1 MKGDYFMK
9 RMVDNKKLREI
20 ETSGGTQWYSHK
32 LTKSGGKYIEFV
44 LPFEKNLFE
53 IARTPLYK
61 NVFGVVLEIFG
72 PSIGDIDVKST
83 FPNLRFNSS
92 QIQCFTAKSN
102 GSIATT
108 EINITDYIEDIVTKY
123 QVI

>member
-1 MKGDYFMK
+1 MK
-9 RMVDNKKLREI
+9 RMVDNKKLSEI
-20 ETSGGTQWYSHK
+20 EASGGTQWYSHK
-32 LTKSGGKYIEFV
+32 LTKSGGMYIEFV

-53 IARTPLYK
+53 IAGTPFYK
-61 NVFGVVLEIFG
+61 NVFGVVLEVVG

-83 FPNLRFNSS
+83 FPNIRFDSS
-92 QIQCFTAKSN
+92 KIQCFTAKSN
-102 GSIATT
+102 GSIVRT

>member
-1 MKGDYFMK
+1 MK
-9 RMVDNKKLREI
+9 RMVDNKKLSEI
-20 ETSGGTQWYSHK
+20 EASGGTQWYSHK
-32 LTKSGGKYIEFV
+32 LTKSGGEYIEFV

-92 QIQCFTAKSN
+92 QIHCFTAKSN

-108 EINITDYIEDIVTKY
+108 VINITDYIEDIVTKY